1 MRFGLELK
9 TSQRLTLTPQL
20 QQAIRLLQLPT
31 LDLVQEITAQIEQNP
46 LLELVD
52 SSGECL
58 EDHPTIEENGNLIWD
73 HTGES
78 DKDPLDWQEAP
89 VTLMTY
95 LNEQLGCLQIEEN
108 QKNLIQWL
116 IGSLSENGILDS
128 SLEDIKQA
136 SPFKE
141 VPTSVWEKALLI
153 LQSLD
158 PVGVGARNLQ
168 EQLLLQLTF
177 NQENKTD
184 SKALD
189 LAKYILTTEFE
200 ALSRKNY
207 NLLRKTLNCS
217 ENELKN
223 ALDIIESL
231 DPHPLSNWQNDKNV
245 AVIPEINVVKRN
257 NHWMAILI
265 ENVFPDIRV
274 NKLYAQVINQS
285 STEES
290 HHIWLTKLSDARQ
303 FIKNLDQRQRTLL
316 SVAQLIVQKQQG
328 FFEHGDSA
336 MKPLLLRD
344 IADVLGMHESTI
356 SRATNGK
363 YLKCHFGIFELK
375 HFFSA
380 GISSNHQ
387 GESISPHMIKEHLRK
402 IIEQENP
409 HKPLSDEKIS
419 YLLSQQGITIARR
432 TVSKYREQL
441 GIGPANLRKTL

>member
-1 MRFGLELK
+1 MHFGLELK

-58 EDHPTIEENGNLIWD
+58 EDLPTIEENGNLIWE
-73 HTGES
+73 HTRES

-108 QKNLIQWL
+108 QKKLIQWL

-128 SLEDIKQA
+128 SLEDIKQD
-136 SPFKE
+136 SPFEE
-141 VPTSVWEKALLI
+141 VPTSAWEKALLI

-265 ENVFPDIRV
+265 ENVFPEIRV

-303 FIKNLDQRQRTLL
+303 FIRNLDQRQRTLL

>member
-1 MRFGLELK
+1 MHFGWELK

-58 EDHPTIEENGNLIWD
+58 EDLPTIEENGNLIWE
-73 HTGES
+73 HTRES

-108 QKNLIQWL
+108 QKKLIQWL

-128 SLEDIKQA
+128 SLEDIKQD
-136 SPFKE
+136 SPFEE
-141 VPTSVWEKALLI
+141 VPTSAWEKALLI

-207 NLLRKTLNCS
+207 NLRRKTLNCS

-223 ALDIIESL
+223 SLDIIESL

-265 ENVFPDIRV
+265 ENVFPEIRV

-303 FIKNLDQRQRTLL
+303 FIRNLDQRQRTLL

>member
-1 MRFGLELK
+1 MHFGLELK

-58 EDHPTIEENGNLIWD
+58 EDLPTIEENGNLIWE

-108 QKNLIQWL
+108 QKKLIQWL

-128 SLEDIKQA
+128 SLEDIKQD
-136 SPFKE
+136 SPFEE
-141 VPTSVWEKALLI
+141 VPTSAWEKALLI

-265 ENVFPDIRV
+265 ENVFPEIRI

-303 FIKNLDQRQRTLL
+303 FIRNLDQRQRTLL

>member
-1 MRFGLELK
+1 MHFGLELK

-58 EDHPTIEENGNLIWD
+58 EDLPTIEENGNLIWE
-73 HTGES
+73 HTRES

-108 QKNLIQWL
+108 QKKLIQWL

-128 SLEDIKQA
+128 SLEDIKQD
-136 SPFKE
+136 SPFEE
-141 VPTSVWEKALLI
+141 VPTSAWEKALLI

-200 ALSRKNY
+200 ALSLKNY

-265 ENVFPDIRV
+265 ENVFPEIRV

-303 FIKNLDQRQRTLL
+303 FIRNLDQRQRTLL